1 VWSLE
6 EEANKIKDESYG
18 ASDSKDSKSKSGK
31 SSKSNKS
38 SKSSSKYS
46 YNSCAREGD
55 DAAVT
60 QIEKGCLEDDSSQCI
75 ELGTAAAEHVVM
87 DNFCTPGSTH
97 DATNNPISSQYQS
110 DESPPNYK
118 EECKK
123 AASSTCEGQIPICRV
138 NTRGKWTKWLVV
150 VAMNLCSWRSK
161 IPMLACQEI
170 VMTCVLKEET
180 S

>member
-31 SSKSNKS
+31 SN
-38 SKSSSKYS
+38 KSSSKKS
-46 YNSCAREGD
+46 YDDCARQGVD
-55 DAAVT
+55 DAVKK
-60 QIEKGCLEDDSSQCI
+60 IEKRCLEDDSSQCM
-75 ELGTAAAEHVVM
+75 ELGKAAAEHVVM